1 MITIETGILA
11 CLCIQSLFIL
21 GLMVHVTGCIRDIRR
36 LIAFGRCLEF
46 RILYLEGELTKEE
59 KELWVERIDA
69 PHNNMTKVREDLTL
83 ENY

>member
-21 GLMVHVTGCIRDIRR
+21 GLMVHVTGCMRDIRR

-46 RILYLEGELTKEE
+46 RILYLEGKITKEVRDS
-59 KELWVERIDA
+59 WVERVDA
-69 PHNNMTKVREDLTL
+69 PHNNMLDVEKGP
-83 ENY
+83 